1 MENFKHPP
9 TCGPKK
15 CSVQMTR
22 FGLDGGQENCCL
34 DGPVRWQ
41 NGLLMLP
48 KCENPFKNSHSDD
61 KFPLFSHLKDPE
73 CKQDQRKWSNKIT
86 FKFFI
91 NFSWNF
97 HSFRADTQCRMHS
110 YKTEKL
116 GSASTDRANIRRK
129 SLKTVLET
137 CSVKGL
143 SCFQLSVEKV
153 LHLVI
158 NVSAQFWDKY
168 LRK

>member
-1 MENFKHPP
+1 MKCKLFKSISVEKYIILFKKCNLENFKHPP

-15 CSVQMTR
+15 WTLQTPG

-73 CKQDQRKWSNKIT
+73 YKQDERKCSNKIT
-86 FKFFI
+86 F
-91 NFSWNF
+91 
-97 HSFRADTQCRMHS
+97 
-110 YKTEKL
+110 
-116 GSASTDRANIRRK
+116 
-129 SLKTVLET
+129 
-137 CSVKGL
+137 
-143 SCFQLSVEKV
+143 
-153 LHLVI
+153 
-158 NVSAQFWDKY
+158 
-168 LRK
+168 